1 MTVTEQP
8 VVPAPRGSR
17 KLTTAKAMVE
27 AIELEMQRDP
37 SVFYLGEDVGA
48 YGGIF
53 SSTTG
58 LLEKFGPQRV
68 IDTPISETGF
78 IGLAIG
84 AAVEG
89 MRPIAELMFSDFM
102 GVCLDQIY
110 NHMAKIHFESGGN
123 VKVPMV
129 LTTAVGGGYS
139 DGAQHSQCLWGTFA
153 HLPGMKVVV
162 PSNPYDAKGLMISAI
177 RDDNPVVYMFHKGVM
192 GLAWMAK
199 NPRSLGDVPDGDY
212 EVEIGSA
219 SVARPGRDVS
229 VVTLSLSV
237 HHALDVAERLAT
249 DGIDTEVIDLRSLV
263 PLDRETILASVA
275 KTGRLVV
282 VDEDYLSFGLSG
294 EVAATVTDIDPG
306 MLSAPVQRVANP
318 DVPIPYA
325 RSLEYAVLPREDRI
339 EAAVRKAVGA

>member
-1 MTVTEQP
+1 MTTTQSVFGQAAGTH
-8 VVPAPRGSR
+8 R
-17 KLTTAKAMVE
+17 LTMSKAMVE
-27 AIELEMQRDP
+27 AIAHEMRRDD

-58 LLEKFGPQRV
+58 LLDEFSSSRV

-89 MRPIAELMFSDFM
+89 MRPIAELMFADFL

-110 NHMAKIHFESGGN
+110 NHMAKICFESGGN
-123 VKVPMV
+123 VTVPMV

-162 PSNPYDAKGLMISAI
+162 PSNPADAKGLMTSAI
-177 RDDNPVVYMFHKGVM
+177 RDDNPVVYMFHKGAM
-192 GLAWMAK
+192 GLPWMAR
-199 NPRSLGDVPDGDY
+199 NPRATDDVSDDDY
-212 EVEIGSA
+212 QTPIGEA
-219 SVARPGRDVS
+219 SVVRSGSDVT

-237 HHALDVAERLAT
+237 HHVLDVADTLAA
-249 DGIDTEVIDLRSLV
+249 DGIDVEVVDLRSLV
-263 PLDRETILASVA
+263 PLDREAILESVG

-294 EVAATVTDIDPG
+294 EVAATIIDEDPT
-306 MLSAPVQRVANP
+306 LLKAPVQRVTMP
-318 DVPIPYA
+318 DIPIPYA
-325 RSLEYAVLPREDRI
+325 QELERAVLPRQERI
-339 EAAVRKAVGA
+339 ETAIRTVLA